1 MEIVLRFSYGDDLWS
16 TKLTHPCKTAMS
28 LTLTERQT
36 IWDTFCRTL
45 TSDINP
51 SVRAKAAEALGKLL
65 DPKFTPNLLTALTD
79 PSPLVRQAAIQALGQ
94 IGATEA
100 IPALIDALSDPIPE
114 VSAAAANSLGQLRAE
129 QAIPALLPALTNPAV
144 IVRHYA
150 AHSLGHIG
158 TPLAVPA
165 LLAAF
170 LIAFNDIGN
179 TVKNFDTANT
189 IIDALATIAAK
200 NPTSVDTI
208 LTTAK
213 WIIANSDN
221 NQLRQSAVKLL
232 GKIASAD
239 SLPDI
244 IALLQDSDPNVVQAA
259 IEALGNAAA

>member
-1 MEIVLRFSYGDDLWS
+1 
-16 TKLTHPCKTAMS
+16 MS

-51 SVRAKAAEALGKLL
+51 SVRAKAAEALGKLI
-65 DPKFTPNLLTALTD
+65 DPKFAPNLLAALAD
-79 PSPLVRQAAIQALGQ
+79 PSPLVRQSAIQALGQ

-129 QAIPALLPALTNPAV
+129 QAISALLTELTNPAL
-144 IVRHYA
+144 IV
-150 AHSLGHIG
+150 AHSSISALGNISS
-158 TPLAVPA
+158 PIAVKA

-170 LIAFNDIGN
+170 LIAFKKTNDIGN
-179 TVKNFDTANT
+179 SLNNFDTANI
-189 IIDALATIAAK
+189 IIDALATIGAK
-200 NPTSVDTI
+200 NPTSIDTI
-208 LTTAK
+208 RTTAK
-213 WIIANSDN
+213 QIIANSDN

-232 GKIASAD
+232 GKIAPVD
-239 SLPDI
+239 SVPDI

-259 IEALGNAAA
+259 IEALGNALSGNAAA

>member
-1 MEIVLRFSYGDDLWS
+1 
-16 TKLTHPCKTAMS
+16 MS

-65 DPKFTPNLLTALTD
+65 DPKFTPNLLAALTD
-79 PSPLVRQAAIQALGQ
+79 PSPLVRQSAIHALGQ

-129 QAIPALLPALTNPAV
+129 QAIPALLPALTNPAE
-144 IVRHYA
+144 IVRHHA
-150 AHSLGHIG
+150 AQSLGQIG

-170 LIAFNDIGN
+170 LIAFNN
-179 TVKNFDTANT
+179 TDNAVKNFDTANT
-189 IIDALATIAAK
+189 IIDALATISAK
-200 NPTSVDTI
+200 NPTSIDI
-208 LTTAK
+208 IWTTAK
-213 WIIANSDN
+213 QTIANSDN

-232 GKIASAD
+232 GKIAPSD
-239 SLPDI
+239 SVPDI